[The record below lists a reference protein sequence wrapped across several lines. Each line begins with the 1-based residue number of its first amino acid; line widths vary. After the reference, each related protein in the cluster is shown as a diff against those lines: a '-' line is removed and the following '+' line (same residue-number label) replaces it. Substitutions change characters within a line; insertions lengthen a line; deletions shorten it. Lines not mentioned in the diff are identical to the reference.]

1 MWIDDYIFS
10 RGPLYFVSF
19 KDDYNSYHMVYGIKK
34 KFQVFENFKSMMKKS
49 LKEIGNK
56 LLKIKSDCE
65 D

>member
-1 MWIDDYIFS
+1 
-10 RGPLYFVSF
+10 
-19 KDDYNSYHMVYGIKK
+19 MVYGIKK

-49 LKEIGNK
+49 LREIGNK